1 MGHYKKDSEDKR
13 SFPELIQSIRSIT
26 SGFDKTN
33 RNTFF
38 NHSSSAP
45 SPFTVSLLRTTANSI
60 SNTNTVLP
68 DFDKT
73 NGKKRVVMVD
83 QQCRTLQW
91 PIKYTITGTS
101 PYWDRCI
108 QKSLGNC
115 MSRDQ
120 NSGSMVQDR
129 TGSKYQPAGT
139 SGNNVCHLDIYQN
152 VENASYTYPG
162 RQHDSLE
169 LFAENG
175 RDKESSLTQI
185 SKKISEFLLGLG
197 IIITA
202 EHLPRNLYCQ
212 ADW

>member
-38 NHSSSAP
+38 NHSSSSP

-83 QQCRTLQW
+83 QQCRTLQ
-91 PIKYTITGTS
+91 
-101 PYWDRCI
+101 
-108 QKSLGNC
+108 
-115 MSRDQ
+115 
-120 NSGSMVQDR
+120 
-129 TGSKYQPAGT
+129 
-139 SGNNVCHLDIYQN
+139 
-152 VENASYTYPG
+152 
-162 RQHDSLE
+162 
-169 LFAENG
+169 
-175 RDKESSLTQI
+175 
-185 SKKISEFLLGLG
+185 
-197 IIITA
+197 
-202 EHLPRNLYCQ
+202 
-212 ADW
+212 